1 MVTGHDRR
9 RQAGRSARRRTP
21 CSARAPPESQ
31 YRTVLEYVESGL
43 AEGARATTGGR
54 AASLGGGLEGG
65 YFVEPTVFADV
76 TPDMRISR
84 EEIFGPVICILKY
97 DDADGRLTRPS
108 RWRTTPSSDS
118 AAWCSGRTRTAAL
131 AVADRMDTGS
141 VGINFFASNH
151 AAPFG
156 GRHDSG
162 LGTEYGIE
170 GLNAYLSYKSIHRR
184 T

>member
-1 MVTGHDRR
+1 MVTATIA
-9 RQAGRSARRRTP
+9 AGRQGDPLDPATVFGP
-21 CSARAPPESQ
+21 AATASQ

-54 AASLGGGLEGG
+54 AARLGGGLEQG

-84 EEIFGPVICILKY
+84 EEIFGPVISVLKY
-97 DDADGRLTRPS
+97 
-108 RWRTTPSSDS
+108 SDVDE
-118 AAWCSGRTRTAAL
+118 AVGLANNTEFGLGGLVFGQDQDAAL

-151 AAPFG
+151 SAPFG

-170 GLNAYLSYKSIHRR
+170 GLNAYLCYKSIHRK
-184 T
+184 